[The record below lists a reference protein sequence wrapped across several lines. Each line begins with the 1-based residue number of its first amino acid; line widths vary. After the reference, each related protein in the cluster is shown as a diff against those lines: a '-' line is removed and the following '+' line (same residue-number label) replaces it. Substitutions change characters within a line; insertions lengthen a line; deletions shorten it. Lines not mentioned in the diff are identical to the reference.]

1 MVEII
6 LIFRAHSY
14 RTNSPFFY
22 RTTFTTF
29 TKDEPTNSDGQKSR
43 LLEDRRFEYVGE
55 DGLLKK
61 EYKSVRADD
70 SRRYLFDDVGE
81 SVGIRGYR
89 FALMNLMNE

>member
-1 MVEII
+1 M
-6 LIFRAHSY
+6 SQQ
-14 RTNSPFFY
+14 TQ
-22 RTTFTTF
+22 TD
-29 TKDEPTNSDGQKSR
+29 KKSR

-70 SRRYLFDDVGE
+70 SRWYLFDDVGE

-89 FALMNLMNE
+89 FALMNLMNEWTNLNQN